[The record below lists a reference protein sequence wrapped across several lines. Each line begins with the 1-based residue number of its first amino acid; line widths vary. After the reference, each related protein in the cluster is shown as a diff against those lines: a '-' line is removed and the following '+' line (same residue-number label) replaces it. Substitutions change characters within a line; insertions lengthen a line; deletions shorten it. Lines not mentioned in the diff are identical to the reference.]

1 MDTIGLKIK
10 TKYDIPSCIRI
21 LREYVG
27 LSIGEIKEKISSG
40 DYVFECPYTDEEG
53 IRMITNIHKK
63 LMLACIETEVYEHGR
78 LTTVTFLENL
88 LNTYSEIDADV
99 DNMIEREIYRK
110 TIKN

>member
-1 MDTIGLKIK
+1 
-10 TKYDIPSCIRI
+10 
-21 LREYVG
+21 
-27 LSIGEIKEKISSG
+27 
-40 DYVFECPYTDEEG
+40 
-53 IRMITNIHKK
+53 
-63 LMLACIETEVYEHGR
+63 MLACIETEVYEHGR